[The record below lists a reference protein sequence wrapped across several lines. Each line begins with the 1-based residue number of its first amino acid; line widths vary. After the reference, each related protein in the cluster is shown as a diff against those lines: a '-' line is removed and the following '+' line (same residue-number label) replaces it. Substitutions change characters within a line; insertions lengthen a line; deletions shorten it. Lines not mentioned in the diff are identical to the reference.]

1 MRRLMRGKNNANGGL
16 DLGSKS
22 VDREVR
28 VRESRNESESR
39 VQS

>member
-1 MRRLMRGKNNANGGL
+1 MERH

-28 VRESRNESESR
+28 VYESRSESESAR
-39 VQS
+39 ELRAGREAEE